1 MKIAGLIILNL
12 WGYFAIA
19 QNTPKSFVV
28 AAEFNKDEA
37 IYEAKSY
44 VALQVFG
51 NSEAVL
57 KFEIDALTATTS
69 GELTTI
75 YYNSPDKK
83 EEGIVFCFYGNYW
96 NDKGV
101 VYKGYAFRH
110 FNGDKARSF
119 ITKLNN
125 CIADNEKYMY
135 ANKVNNNAYFTFEDI
150 TVLAYVAD
158 AIKFRLIWNGFD
170 ADWDLNSFKKTQKRF
185 ASKAE

>member
-1 MKIAGLIILNL
+1 MKIVGLIILNL
-12 WGYFAIA
+12 WGLVAIA

-28 AAEFNKDEA
+28 AGEFNKDEA

-44 VALQVFG
+44 VATQVFG
-51 NSEAVL
+51 NSETYL

-75 YYNSPDKK
+75 YYSSPDKK

-110 FNGDKARSF
+110 FSGDKARTF

-125 CIADNEKYMY
+125 CIAENEKYLY
-135 ANKVNNNAYFTFEDI
+135 ADKINNNVYFNFEDV

-158 AIKFRLIWNGFD
+158 ATKFRLIW
-170 ADWDLNSFKKTQKRF
+170 K
-185 ASKAE
+185 